1 MVKRESKFITLLVAG
16 LSILLVFSAVAYS
29 QKGDPQKGERIYNQY
44 CVPCHGEQG
53 KGDGTR
59 AKFEQFDPM
68 PRNHTNGEYMNKRP
82 YEALVDVEKNS
93 GKAQN
98 FSHIMPPWKTI
109 LTDDDVHDVLSFV
122 RSLAVP
128 SYKSGMEE
136 DKKGR

>member
-1 MVKRESKFITLLVAG
+1 MRKTARTVVIT
-16 LSILLVFSAVAYS
+16 ILLASVFSFSTIGYS
-29 QKGDPQKGERIYNQY
+29 QQGDPRNGKRIYEQF
-44 CVPCHGEQG
+44 CVPCHGPEG

-82 YEALVDVEKNS
+82 YAALVDVEKNS

-98 FSHIMPPWKTI
+98 FSHIMPAWKTV
-109 LTDDDVHDVLSFV
+109 LADDQIHDVLSYV

-128 SYKSGMEE
+128 PYPPGTE
-136 DKKGR
+136 DRKGR

>member
-1 MVKRESKFITLLVAG
+1 MKKTEHIVFIMVVIAC
-16 LSILLVFSAVAYS
+16 IFSFSTIVYS
-29 QKGDPQKGERIYNQY
+29 QKGDPKNGKRIYGQY
-44 CVPCHGEQG
+44 CVPCHGPEG

-82 YEALVDVEKNS
+82 LDALVDVEKNS

-109 LTDDDVHDVLSFV
+109 LTDDEIYDVLSYV

-128 SYKSGMEE
+128 AYKPGMAE